1 MQTRRFAEY
10 DLSLLTLG
18 TVQLGLPYGIA
29 NTTGQPSYETARDI
43 IACAVEGGVNVLDT
57 AVSYGESEKVVGQA
71 MAELGI
77 ADRVVV
83 VSKVAGMGEFTSVQ
97 AIDEFLEEQVTGML
111 QRLRLEVLPI
121 CMFHLEDNA
130 CHLDALAK
138 FKERGLVRHIG
149 VSMMWPDKTAE
160 VIAEGKVEALQV
172 QTSVLDQRYIRSGL
186 IKSAG
191 EKGIA
196 MFIRSVYLQGLI
208 PMPEADILP
217 ELADV
222 IPVRRRLEALAQEA
236 DITLTELA
244 LRFVMGLEGVTS
256 VLTGVETLEQMRE
269 NVALANRGPL
279 PADLQEAIY
288 TTVPDLDEHIIVPR
302 HWSKRMPD
310 AVFVKR

>member
-1 MQTRRFAEY
+1 MLTRPFAEY

-57 AVSYGESEKVVGQA
+57 AVAYGESEKVVGQV

-77 ADRVVV
+77 ADRMVV
-83 VSKVAGMGEFTSVQ
+83 VSKVAAMGEFSSARAV
-97 AIDEFLEEQVTGML
+97 DEFLEEQVTGML
-111 QRLRLEVLPI
+111 ARLRLDVLPI
-121 CMFHLEDNA
+121 CMFHTEDNA

-138 FKERGLVRHIG
+138 FKERGLVRHLG
-149 VSMMWPDKTAE
+149 TSTMTPEKTAE
-160 VIAEGKVEALQV
+160 IIADGKTEAMQIP
-172 QTSVLDQRYIRSGL
+172 TNMLDQRFIRRGL
-186 IKSAG
+186 LKQAG
-191 EKGIA
+191 DKGIA

-208 PMPEADILP
+208 PMREEDILP

-222 IPVRRRLEALAQEA
+222 IPVRRRLDALAKEA
-236 DITLTELA
+236 GITITELA

-269 NVALANRGPL
+269 NIALVNNGPL
-279 PADLQEAIY
+279 PADLQAAVHD
-288 TTVPDLDEHIIVPR
+288 TVPELDEHIIVPR

>member
-1 MQTRRFAEY
+1 MQTIPFAEY
-10 DLSLLTLG
+10 NLSLLTLG

-29 NTTGQPSYETARDI
+29 NTTGQPSYEAARDI

-57 AVSYGESEKVVGQA
+57 AVSYGESEKVVGQV

-77 ADRVVV
+77 ADRMVV
-83 VSKVAGMGEFTSVQ
+83 VSKVAAMGEFSSSQ
-97 AIDEFLEEQVTGML
+97 AIDAFLEEQVIGML
-111 QRLRLEVLPI
+111 SRLRLDVLPI
-121 CMFHLEDNA
+121 CMFHTEVNA

-138 FKERGLVRHIG
+138 FKERGLVRHLG
-149 VSMMWPDKTAE
+149 VSTMTPEKTAE
-160 VIAEGKVEALQV
+160 IIADGKAEAMQLP
-172 QTSVLDQRYIRSGL
+172 TNMLDQRFIRQGL
-186 IKSAG
+186 LKQAG

-208 PMPEADILP
+208 PMREEDILP

-222 IPVRRRLEALAQEA
+222 IPVRRRLEVLAKEA
-236 DITLTELA
+236 GITITELA
-244 LRFVMGLEGVTS
+244 IRFVMGLEGVTS

-269 NVALANRGPL
+269 NLALVNNGPL
-279 PADLQEAIY
+279 PADLQGAILSE
-288 TTVPDLDEHIIVPR
+288 VPELDEHIIVPR

>member
-1 MQTRRFAEY
+1 MQTRPFAEY
-10 DLSLLTLG
+10 RLSLLTLG
-18 TVQLGLPYGIA
+18 TVQFGLPYGIA

-57 AVSYGESEKVVGQA
+57 AVNYGESEQVIGRA

-77 ADRVVV
+77 ADRIVV
-83 VSKVAGMGEFTSVQ
+83 VSKVPAMGEFSSARAV
-97 AIDEFLEEQVTGML
+97 DEFLEEQVTGML
-111 QRLRLEVLPI
+111 RRLRLEVLPI
-121 CMFHLEDNA
+121 CLFHLEDNA

-138 FKERGLVRHIG
+138 LRERGLVRHIG

-160 VIAEGKVEALQV
+160 VIAEGKAEALQM
-172 QTSVLDQRYIRSGL
+172 QTSLLDQRYIRRGL
-186 IKSAG
+186 IKAAG

-196 MFIRSVYLQGLI
+196 TFIRSVYLQGLI

-222 IPVRRRLEALAQEA
+222 IPVRRRLEALAKEA
-236 DITLTELA
+236 GMTITELA

-269 NVALANRGPL
+269 NIALANRGPL
-279 PADLQEAIY
+279 PADLQQAIY
-288 TTVPDLDEHIIVPR
+288 ATVPDLDEHIIVPS

-310 AVFVKR
+310 AVYVKR